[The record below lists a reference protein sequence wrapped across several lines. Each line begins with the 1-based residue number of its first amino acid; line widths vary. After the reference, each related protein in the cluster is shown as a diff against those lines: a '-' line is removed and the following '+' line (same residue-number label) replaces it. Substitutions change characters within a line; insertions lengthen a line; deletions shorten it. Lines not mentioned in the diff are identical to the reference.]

1 MAFKPHNPGCGCN
14 CEVRRYYAEDYSGES
29 NGYFYGVSH
38 TANSTPGFSQFAI
51 EEGTSTTDGYLLG
64 IGDRLQTN
72 NDWLWCS
79 KAWFHEIDIIDGDA
93 DITWDGGTIEFRHS
107 DGTITVDGV
116 TVDVLPVESR
126 LKLTRIV
133 LYVTETWYMVCCIRY
148 KSYPA
153 IDPFTEASRSSIQI
167 FDRVT
172 DIRQRTVTLTGV
184 GGDTS
189 IRAWTLADATV
200 KTSGDYLGDYF
211 AEYLAGDYLGWDV
224 KSQCR
229 RPNLP
234 THTEVQYQAQ
244 RAASTASSFFGF
256 THPATMSIPTA
267 PTVAMYQFCFG
278 FPPTTSTYNGPL
290 TTGLALSY
298 QTFPPVGEN
307 YVWGDFPGIGFTNL
321 ADGIISAFED
331 GRDNK
336 NLFAVSNTIANCAG
350 TFRVVMRVDFGS
362 AMFWAFPTGLD
373 PYPKPAVRHRIS
385 SVSPVVQPDVS
396 VDVTPGSDSSAP
408 ATLVANYLRTPP
420 GSGNYLI
427 FTDITFEWVA
437 S

>member
-1 MAFKPHNPGCGCN
+1 MAFKAHNPGCGCN
-14 CEVRRYYAEDYSGES
+14 CEVRYYYETDYSLGS
-29 NGYFYGVSH
+29 YVLGVQH
-38 TANSTPGFSQFAI
+38 TTTRSGGFDQFAI
-51 EEGTSTTDGYLLG
+51 AEGTSSSTGYLLADG
-64 IGDRLQTN
+64 ERLQTE

-79 KAWFHEIDIIDGDA
+79 KAWFHEIDLFDGDA
-93 DITWDGGTIEFRHS
+93 DIAWDGGTIEFRHS
-107 DGTITVDGV
+107 AGTITVDGV
-116 TVDVLPVESR
+116 TVDVLPTTSLLR
-126 LKLTRIV
+126 CTRIV
-133 LYVTETWYMVCCIRY
+133 LYVTESWYMVCCIRY
-148 KSYPA
+148 RSP
-153 IDPFTEASRSSIQI
+153 DTVTSLTNASRSSIQI

-200 KTSGDYLGDYF
+200 KTSGDYLGDYYE
-211 AEYLAGDYLGWDV
+211 EYLAGDYLGWEV
-224 KSQCR
+224 KTQCR

-267 PTVAMYQFCFG
+267 PTVDMYQFCFG

-336 NLFAVSNTIANCAG
+336 NLSAVSNTITNCAG
-350 TFRVVMRVDFGS
+350 TFRVVMAIDFGS

-385 SVSPVVQPDVS
+385 SAFPVVQPDVS

-420 GSGNYLI
+420 GSGNHLI